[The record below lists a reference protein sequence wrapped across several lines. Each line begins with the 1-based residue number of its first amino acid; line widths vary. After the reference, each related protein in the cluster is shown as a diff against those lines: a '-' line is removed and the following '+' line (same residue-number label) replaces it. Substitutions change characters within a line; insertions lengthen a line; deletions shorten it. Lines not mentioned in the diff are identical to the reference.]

1 LKKIFIVLA
10 LLAASLSFPT
20 GVQAQKSTSSKTVS
34 SAFSTR
40 LTTMVAGGPATGITF
55 TWNYVANAP
64 ACGGTANCQSGFTIV
79 DTTAGTTIAT
89 PAVLGP
95 TALSFTYTPSGGLYF
110 GTHTFSIVANGFN
123 SAGSAI
129 TSVATTTSVTNGIT
143 SLNGPTNLIG
153 TIQ

>member
-55 TWNYVANAP
+55 TFDYTPNAP

-79 DTTAGTTIAT
+79 DTTAGITVAT

-95 TALSFTYTPSGGLYF
+95 AARSFAYTPSGGLFF
-110 GTHTFSIVANGFN
+110 GSHTFSIVANGFN
-123 SAGSAI
+123 SAGTAI
-129 TSVATTTSVTNGIT
+129 TSIATTTVVTNGIT